1 MRVLAIAGR
10 IPAVDRNGDQ
20 VISYFRLTH
29 LARHNTVELICFGD
43 SSKDDDAAAVAVLE
57 GHGIVVHLIQWN
69 MPLAALHVLMA
80 LPDRSMPFQCAYFRS
95 SAFAAAFS
103 EVTARFT
110 PDVLYSVMIRI
121 LPNAPGYRG
130 RLFVDMVDSM
140 GLNFG
145 RRATMQRGLKGWLL
159 GVEARRV
166 AAFEKATA
174 ERAERCYVVSRIDQQ
189 AIGSNHVGV
198 LPLGIDMQRFQPSA
212 TPITSPLLA
221 FTGNMFYQP
230 NVDAVLWF
238 AEQCWPAIKAAV
250 PGVRLVI
257 VGNAPQPSVVAL
269 GKQDSAIDV
278 MGRVPSMAAILKT
291 AAVAIAP
298 MRSGSGMQFKIL
310 EAMACAVP
318 VVATTIGLG
327 DIGAQAG
334 TDIVIRDDGRDF
346 AAAVIELLGSP
357 EKRDVIGRAGMKYVQ
372 QHHSWDAIN
381 STFVDECG
389 LLSSGT
395 AT

>member
-1 MRVLAIAGR
+1 MRILAISGR

-20 VISYFRLTH
+20 VISFFRLTH
-29 LARHNTVELICFGD
+29 LAVHNTVELVCFGD
-43 SSKDDDAAAVAVLE
+43 RSKAEDRAAATVLE
-57 GHGIVVHLIQWN
+57 RHGIVVHLIGWR
-69 MPLAALHVLMA
+69 MSVAALQVLKA
-80 LPDRSMPFQCAYFRS
+80 VPDRGMPFQCAYFRS
-95 SAFAAAFS
+95 PAFAAA
-103 EVTARFT
+103 VRVVMARFS

-121 LPNAPGYRG
+121 LPNADDYRG

-145 RRATMQRGLKGWLL
+145 RRAGMQSGLKGWFL
-159 GVEARRV
+159 GLEARRV
-166 AAFEKATA
+166 AAFEKLMA
-174 ERAERCYVVSRIDQQ
+174 ERAERSYVVSRIDQQ
-189 AIGSNHVGV
+189 AIGSSHVGV
-198 LPLGIDMQRFQPSA
+198 LPLGIDMRRFEPNP
-212 TPITSPLLA
+212 TPVTAPLLA

-238 AEQCWPAIKAAV
+238 HEHCWPAVKAAI
-250 PGVRLVI
+250 PGVRMVV

-269 GKQDSAIDV
+269 GKQDAAIEV
-278 MGRVPSMAAILKT
+278 MGRVPSVAAILKT

-327 DIGAQAG
+327 DIGARAG
-334 TDIVIRDDGRDF
+334 SDIVICDSGKDF
-346 AAAVIELLGSP
+346 AAEVIDLLRSP
-357 EKRDVIGRAGMKYVQ
+357 TRREAIGRAGMRYVE

-381 STFVDECG
+381 GTFVDECG
-389 LLSSGT
+389 LLSGGGVK
-395 AT
+395 